1 MYPGNE
7 AKAATSTPGLTAS
20 ETSESSKTSMKPS
33 NKDFPETTSQNIGW
47 KSSKPSAI
55 TYGILETRARGKR
68 DFYKVLDW
76 PQGSS

>member
-1 MYPGNE
+1 MYPGKE
-7 AKAATSTPGLTAS
+7 EKASTATTTIDPTAS
-20 ETSESSKTSMKPS
+20 ETSQLSMKPS
-33 NKDFPETTSQNIGW
+33 NKDFPETTSRNIGW

-55 TYGILETRARGKR
+55 TYGIIETRARGKR